1 MLLDPVDLVDSQVC
15 LEIRDLKDPLVC
27 LEYQVPLAVPHKE
40 ENRVYRDLLDLR

>member
-1 MLLDPVDLVDSQVC
+1 MLSDPVDLVDSLVC
-15 LEIRDLKDPLVC
+15 PETKDLRDPLVC